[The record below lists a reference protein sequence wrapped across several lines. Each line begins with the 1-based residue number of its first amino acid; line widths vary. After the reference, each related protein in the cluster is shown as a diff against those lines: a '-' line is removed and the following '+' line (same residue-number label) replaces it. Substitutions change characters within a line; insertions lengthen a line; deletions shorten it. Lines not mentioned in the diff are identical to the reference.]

1 MSGRLDHSN
10 DASDDTSSGRV
21 VVGVH
26 GSASSMDAVRWA
38 AALARGQ
45 GWDLEIVAAW
55 PDADDVFIHD
65 VPGRFI
71 VSRGA
76 AAEALGRAEET
87 VEGLQ
92 GRVSTFLVNARPV
105 AALLSRAGDASLVV
119 VGAGRPAVE
128 RDRPSVGAELTA
140 CRCPVLVV
148 GEIGDVEHV
157 GDVDRRERSLPPRA
171 AIPTAGHRRRRAIA
185 RGRSLMEVSP
195 GPRRLRSGPRTFD
208 P

>member
-65 VPGRFI
+65 VPGRFMACLA
-71 VSRGA
+71 VPQRRRS
-76 AAEALGRAEET
+76 
-87 VEGLQ
+87 
-92 GRVSTFLVNARPV
+92 
-105 AALLSRAGDASLVV
+105 AAL
-119 VGAGRPAVE
+119 
-128 RDRPSVGAELTA
+128 
-140 CRCPVLVV
+140 
-148 GEIGDVEHV
+148 
-157 GDVDRRERSLPPRA
+157 
-171 AIPTAGHRRRRAIA
+171 RRRSKGC
-185 RGRSLMEVSP
+185 RG
-195 GPRRLRSGPRTFD
+195 G
-208 P
+208 